1 RFPNTAQGLKSLV
14 VQPSDESRWRG
25 PYLQGE
31 VPLDPWGT
39 AYQYRA
45 PGPNGKDYELMSY
58 GKDRTAGG
66 TGDDADLVR

>member
-1 RFPNTAQGLKSLV
+1 M
-14 VQPSDESRWRG
+14 QPSDESRWRG